1 VLGDGIDVR
10 SVDAHGEDENGLV
23 KDNGATKVLH
33 AIGRAL
39 DKSINGK
46 LTPLNNASWQAA

>member
-1 VLGDGIDVR
+1 MLGDGIDVR